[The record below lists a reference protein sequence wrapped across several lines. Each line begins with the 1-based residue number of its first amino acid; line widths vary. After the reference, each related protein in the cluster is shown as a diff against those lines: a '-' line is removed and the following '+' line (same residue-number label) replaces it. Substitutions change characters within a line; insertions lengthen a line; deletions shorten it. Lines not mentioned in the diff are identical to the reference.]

1 MDNITLNDGRKIPQ
15 LGYGVWKISD
25 NEASAAVVKAIE
37 VGYRLIDTAKVYEN
51 ETGVGQGIRDSGI
64 AREDLFVTTKLWND
78 DQGYDKAFDALKQ
91 SLNRL
96 KLDYVDLYLIH
107 WPKESSGLFLETWQA
122 LIELKK
128 QGLTRSIGVSNFSEN
143 NLKTIIDETKVVPV
157 VNQIELHPT
166 FNQKDLRDVHAKYD
180 IRTEAWSPLGQ
191 GNDLQNPTLK
201 SIAQAHNKSVAQV
214 ILRWHIQIGN
224 IVIPKTKT
232 PERMQEN
239 FDIFDFTLDDT
250 EMNLINE
257 INDPNGRLPMS
268 EEVRKQVM

>member
-143 NLKTIIDETKVVPV
+143 NLKTIIDETKVVT
-157 VNQIELHPT
+157 N
-166 FNQKDLRDVHAKYD
+166 R
-180 IRTEAWSPLGQ
+180 S
-191 GNDLQNPTLK
+191 
-201 SIAQAHNKSVAQV
+201 
-214 ILRWHIQIGN
+214 
-224 IVIPKTKT
+224 
-232 PERMQEN
+232 
-239 FDIFDFTLDDT
+239 
-250 EMNLINE
+250 
-257 INDPNGRLPMS
+257 
-268 EEVRKQVM
+268 

>member
-1 MDNITLNDGRKIPQ
+1 
-15 LGYGVWKISD
+15 
-25 NEASAAVVKAIE
+25 
-37 VGYRLIDTAKVYEN
+37 
-51 ETGVGQGIRDSGI
+51 
-64 AREDLFVTTKLWND
+64 
-78 DQGYDKAFDALKQ
+78 
-91 SLNRL
+91 
-96 KLDYVDLYLIH
+96 
-107 WPKESSGLFLETWQA
+107 
-122 LIELKK
+122 
-128 QGLTRSIGVSNFSEN
+128 
-143 NLKTIIDETKVVPV
+143 
-157 VNQIELHPT
+157 
-166 FNQKDLRDVHAKYD
+166 
-180 IRTEAWSPLGQ
+180 WSPLGQ